1 MRKGFPIVVSGP
13 SGVGKSTICR
23 MLLADDEAVSYSV
36 SVTTRPPR
44 RGETDGV
51 HYEFVGDEEFD
62 RLVGSDVLAEWAIVH
77 GFRYGTRKSSIRDL
91 MSAGQDVVMDVDV
104 QGGISI
110 REAFPEA
117 LLIFVVPPS
126 FEELELRL
134 RARATDATDVIETRL
149 DNASEELECAGGYD
163 HMVVNDDLGRAVA
176 EVMNIVIREREGR
189 ALTQGQENRAK
200 KPGQE

>member
-1 MRKGFPIVVSGP
+1 
-13 SGVGKSTICR
+13 
-23 MLLADDEAVSYSV
+23 MLLVDDGVLSYSV

-62 RLVGSDVLAEWAIVH
+62 RLVESGVLAEWAVVH

-91 MSAGQDVVMDVDV
+91 TSAGQDVVMDVDV
-104 QGGISI
+104 QGGMSI

-126 FEELELRL
+126 SKELELRL

-149 DNASEELECAGGYD
+149 ENAREELKWSGRYD
-163 HMVVNDDLGRAVA
+163 HVVVNDDLERAAA
-176 EVMNIVIREREGR
+176 EVRDIIVREREGR
-189 ALTQGQENRAK
+189 ARTPDQENQAK
-200 KPGQE
+200 KPGLE